1 MRIASDAGRLT
12 LMTGAR
18 MGVDVQTESGG
29 QFGADPQAVYDRW
42 DEFRQWAATVDAG
55 AARPVEPSTLG
66 LPTPSPRQVFAV
78 GANYADH
85 IGETGRETPKDLAIF
100 TKFPS
105 CLTGPFD
112 PVAIPSEKVDFEAE
126 LVVVIG
132 RRTEQVSAAQAW
144 SRVAGLAV
152 GQDISERIL
161 QRTSPRNQYCM
172 AKSMPTFG
180 PVGPFVVTPDELSD
194 PDDLAI
200 RCEVNGEVLQN
211 GRTKQLIFSVAEFVV
226 RLSQLCILLP
236 GDLIFTGTPAGVGS
250 LRTPPR
256 FLSPGDVI
264 VTEIEGLGRME
275 NHCVPAAVRL
285 EYRTA

>member
-18 MGVDVQTESGG
+18 MGVDVQTASGG

-42 DEFRQWAATVDAG
+42 DEFRRWTANADTG
-55 AARPVEPSTLG
+55 AARPVDPDALG
-66 LPTPSPRQVFAV
+66 LPTPAPRQVFAV

-85 IGETGRETPKDLAIF
+85 IGETGRETPKDLALF

-112 PVAIPSEKVDFEAE
+112 PVAIPSENVDFEAE

-132 RRTEQVSAAQAW
+132 HRTEHVSAAQAW
-144 SRVAGLAV
+144 SRVAGVAV
-152 GQDISERIL
+152 GQDISERVL

-180 PVGPFVVTPDELSD
+180 PVGPFVVTPDELPD

-200 RCEVNGEVLQN
+200 RCEVNGEVMQN
-211 GRTKQLIFSVAEFVV
+211 ARTKQLIFPVAEIVA

-250 LRTPPR
+250 MRKPPR

-275 NHCVPAAVRL
+275 NHCEPAAVRL

>member
-12 LMTGAR
+12 LMTGVR
-18 MGVDVQTESGG
+18 TGIDVQTASGG
-29 QFGADPQAVYDRW
+29 RFGADPQAVYDRW
-42 DEFRQWAATVDAG
+42 DEFRQWAAEAGPG
-55 AARPVEPSTLG
+55 AARPVEPAVLG
-66 LPTPSPRQVFAV
+66 LPTPRPRQVFAV

-85 IGETGRETPKDLAIF
+85 IGETGREAPKDLALF

-112 PVAIPSEKVDFEAE
+112 PVALPSEKVDFEAE

-132 RRTEQVSAAQAW
+132 RRTQHVGAAQAW

-152 GQDISERIL
+152 GQDISERVL

-180 PVGPFVVTPDELSD
+180 PVGPFVVTPDELPD

-200 RCEVNGEVLQN
+200 RCEVNGEIVQQAS
-211 GRTKQLIFSVAEFVV
+211 TKQLIFPVAEIIA
-226 RLSQLCILLP
+226 RLSQLCVLLP

-275 NHCVPAAVRL
+275 NHCEPAGVRL

>member
-211 GRTKQLIFSVAEFVV
+211 GRTKQLIFSVAEIVV

>member
-55 AARPVEPSTLG
+55 SARPVEPSTLG

-211 GRTKQLIFSVAEFVV
+211 GRTKQLIFSVAEIVV

>member
-1 MRIASDAGRLT
+1 MRISSDVGRLT
-12 LMTGAR
+12 LMTGTG
-18 MGVDVQTESGG
+18 MGVDVQTASGG
-29 QFGADPQAVYDRW
+29 RFGADPQAVYERW
-42 DEFRQWAATVDAG
+42 DEFRQWAANVDQG
-55 AARPVEPSTLG
+55 AARPTSATLG

-85 IGETGRETPKDLAIF
+85 IGETGRETPKDLALF

-112 PVAIPSEKVDFEAE
+112 PVALPSEKVDFEAE

-132 RRTEQVSAAQAW
+132 RRTEHVSAAQAW
-144 SRVAGLAV
+144 SAVAGLAV

-200 RCEVNGEVLQN
+200 RCEVNGEVMQN
-211 GRTKQLIFSVAEFVV
+211 GRTKQLIFPVGEIIA

-236 GDLIFTGTPAGVGS
+236 GDLIFTGTPSGVGS

-256 FLSPGDVI
+256 FLAPGDVI

-275 NHCVPAAVRL
+275 NHCRPADVRL

>member
-29 QFGADPQAVYDRW
+29 QFGADPQDVYDRW

-211 GRTKQLIFSVAEFVV
+211 GRTKQLIFSVAEIVV

>member
-12 LMTGAR
+12 LITGAQ
-18 MGVDVQTESGG
+18 MGVDVQTASDGR
-29 QFGADPQAVYDRW
+29 FGADPQAVYDRW
-42 DEFRQWAATVDAG
+42 DEFRQWAAAIDPG
-55 AARPVEPSTLG
+55 AARPTSATLG

-85 IGETGRETPKDLAIF
+85 IGETGRETPKDLALF

-112 PVAIPSEKVDFEAE
+112 PIALPSEKVDFEAE

-132 RRTEQVSAAQAW
+132 RRTEHVSPAQAW

-200 RCEVNGEVLQN
+200 RCEVNGEALQN
-211 GRTKQLIFSVAEFVV
+211 GRTKQLIFPVAEIIA

-275 NHCVPAAVRL
+275 NHCRPADFRL